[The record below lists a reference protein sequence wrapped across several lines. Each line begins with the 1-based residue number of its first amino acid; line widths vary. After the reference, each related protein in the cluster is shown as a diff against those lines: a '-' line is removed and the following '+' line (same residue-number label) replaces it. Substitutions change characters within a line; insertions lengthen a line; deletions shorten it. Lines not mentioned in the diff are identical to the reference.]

1 MAVPPNSQDREQQ
14 SRAAAPTPGQP
25 KSARARGPVT
35 IGGFKPGNQ
44 RNPRAVAIAV
54 VAHLVIAI
62 VLLRAITFDTGFR
75 DYFGFA
81 PEEKAVERVT
91 FVETTP
97 PPKPEEV
104 APREPSRPAAAPAPS
119 RGPVLAEPNAVA
131 ALPGPLVA
139 PRTDSGPIV
148 NRLPAAEAAVVGL
161 VPRADSRLWTM
172 TDLRELRDEVRAASA
187 GGYAGAR
194 ELDSVMNWALGS
206 ARDSLDSL
214 RVIRGVGATTA
225 SWTKK
230 DSQGRTWGVDPS
242 GIRLGKVTIPSA
254 LLGLLPLGAQQ
265 AMSGN
270 PTSSERA
277 RRLSYAQSDIAR
289 FRDAGPGNDQF
300 KMLVQELRER
310 RDRER
315 AQKRAMN
322 AQPVRPASGS
332 TNEVPPGGSS
342 RP

>member
-1 MAVPPNSQDREQQ
+1 VR
-14 SRAAAPTPGQP
+14 
-25 KSARARGPVT
+25 

-44 RNPRAVAIAV
+44 RNPRAVAIAIA
-54 VAHLVIAI
+54 AHLVIAV

-75 DYFGFA
+75 DYFGLA
-81 PEEKAVERVT
+81 PEQESVERVT

-97 PPKPEEV
+97 PPPPV
-104 APREPSRPAAAPAPS
+104 PQAAPVTEPALPAAAPAPS
-119 RGPVLAEPNAVA
+119 RGPVLAAPNAVA
-131 ALPGPLVA
+131 AAPSPLVA

-161 VPRADSRLWTM
+161 IPRADSRLWTM
-172 TDLRELRDEVRAASA
+172 TDLRELRDEVRAATA

-225 SWTKK
+225 SWTRK
-230 DSQGRTWGVDPS
+230 DAQGRTWGVDPS

-270 PTSSERA
+270 PTSAERA

-315 AQKRAMN
+315 AQKRALN

-332 TNEVPPGGSS
+332 QNEVPPGSSS